1 MPGRRRHRAVPAN
14 LCIVVGV
21 WVDEPG
27 SYNGAVGIDNSR
39 CQAIDIAD
47 RGNLSIDDCDV
58 AASGR
63 AACAVDQRSVLD

>member
-1 MPGRRRHRAVPAN
+1 M
-14 LCIVVGV
+14 

-47 RGNLSIDDCDV
+47 RGNLSITDCDV

>member
-1 MPGRRRHRAVPAN
+1 
-14 LCIVVGV
+14 V

-27 SYNGAVGIDNSR
+27 SYNGPIGIDKSR
-39 CQAIDIAD
+39 CQAIDIAN

-58 AASGR
+58 TASGR